1 MEDKEQPEEE
11 LESVSQNPTP
21 YKEPSE
27 PSQTYQ
33 YGTPGRKRSPKK
45 FLYLLAGVLILLVLF
60 NAVRVLTSK
69 GKKAAPTPT
78 PSVGETS
85 VTPTPSSTEEP
96 TSEPSATPT
105 PKPSSNPIDKATGL
119 DRSKLTILVQNG
131 SGEAG
136 VGGKAADI
144 LKSLGYTI
152 SSTGNAD
159 NFDYKNVTVK
169 VKSSQGDFLPL
180 LVKDLNVSYLVSNSS
195 SDLSATASADALVIV
210 GK

>member
-11 LESVSQNPTP
+11 FKQETSPES
-21 YKEPSE
+21 
-27 PSQTYQ
+27 PSQTLPQ
-33 YGTPGRKRSPKK
+33 YNAFPVRPQRKSPKK

-69 GKKAAPTPT
+69 GEKTAPTPTPT

-85 VTPTPSSTEEP
+85 VTPTPSLTEEP
-96 TSEPSATPT
+96 TPEPATPT

-152 SSTGNAD
+152 NSTGNAD
-159 NFDYKNVTVK
+159 NFDYKNLTVK
-169 VKSSQGDFLPL
+169 VKNSQGDFLPL
-180 LVKDLNVSYLVSNSS
+180 LVKDLNANYLVSDSS

>member
-1 MEDKEQPEEE
+1 MENKEQPEEE
-11 LESVSQNPTP
+11 LESAPQNPTP

-69 GKKAAPTPT
+69 GKKAAPTPA
-78 PSVGETS
+78 PVVGETS
-85 VTPTPSSTEEP
+85 VTPTPSSKEEP
-96 TSEPSATPT
+96 QPEPATPT
-105 PKPSSNPIDKATGL
+105 PKPSANPIDKATGL

-136 VGGKAADI
+136 VAGKAADI
-144 LKSLGYTI
+144 LKSLGYAI
-152 SSTGNAD
+152 GSTGNAD

-169 VKSSQGDFLPL
+169 VKSSQGEFLPL
-180 LVKDLNVSYLVSNSS
+180 LVKDLNANYLVSDSS

>member
-11 LESVSQNPTP
+11 FKQEISPES
-21 YKEPSE
+21 
-27 PSQTYQ
+27 PSQTLPQ
-33 YGTPGRKRSPKK
+33 YNASPVRPQRKSPKK
-45 FLYLLAGVLILLVLF
+45 FLYLLAGVLIILVLF
-60 NAVRVLTSK
+60 NAVRILTSK
-69 GKKAAPTPT
+69 GEKAAPTPA
-78 PSVGETS
+78 PVVGETS
-85 VTPTPSSTEEP
+85 VTPSPSLTEEP
-96 TSEPSATPT
+96 QPEPATPT
-105 PKPSSNPIDKATGL
+105 PKPSADPIDKATGL

-131 SGEAG
+131 SGETG

-169 VKSSQGDFLPL
+169 VKSSQKDFLPL
-180 LVKDLNVSYLVSNSS
+180 LVKDLNANYLVSDSS